1 MLQPKATLK
10 FPLGE
15 VSLEEKEEE
24 ETNKV
29 LSINAIVKGQFLNGL
44 CTAHYVDDD
53 LKLRYSY
60 KVSTM
65 YYSGLLFLSF
75 SLAKDEWLCRVD
87 MQSRR
92 LLPTKIFCFY

>member
-15 VSLEEKEEE
+15 VSLEEKDEE
-24 ETNKV
+24 ETKKV
-29 LSINAIVKGQFLNGL
+29 LSINGIAKGQFLNGL

-53 LKLRYSY
+53 LKFRYSY
-60 KVSTM
+60 KVSICITLVF
-65 YYSGLLFLSF
+65 YFCLF
-75 SLAKDEWLCRVD
+75 SLAKDEWLCCVD

-92 LLPTKIFCFY
+92 LLPTKIFCFS

>member
-15 VSLEEKEEE
+15 VSVEEKDEE
-24 ETNKV
+24 ETKKV
-29 LSINAIVKGQFLNGL
+29 LSINGIAKGQFLNGL

-65 YYSGLLFLSF
+65 YYSGFLFVFFHL
-75 SLAKDEWLCRVD
+75 
-87 MQSRR
+87 Q
-92 LLPTKIFCFY
+92 KICKR

>member
-24 ETNKV
+24 ETKKV
-29 LSINAIVKGQFLNGL
+29 LSINGIVKGQFLNGL

-65 YYSGLLFLSF
+65 HHSGLLFLSF
-75 SLAKDEWLCRVD
+75 SLAKDECLCCVD
-87 MQSRR
+87 MKSRR
-92 LLPTKIFCFY
+92 LLPTKIFCFS